1 MKFLFFL
8 LLSYLVFRFV
18 QRVLSPI
25 SKEGRAGFRVIFPD
39 PSQNVGREKDISD
52 KARILEKKDSENR

>member
-18 QRVLSPI
+18 QRAFTPI
-25 SKEGRAGFRVIFPD
+25 RKEERSGFKVIFPD
-39 PSQNVGREKDISD
+39 ARHAGREKDISD
-52 KARILEKKDSENR
+52 KVRILEKEDSENR